1 MNRSR
6 RRLLRQLG
14 GLCTV
19 GAAAGIAGCSS
30 DDTDGPT
37 PDGDDRP
44 TEVTVDMTDDL
55 KFVPETVEIA
65 VGGTVTWENVG
76 VVAHSVTAY
85 ADRIPAEADYFASGG
100 FDDEA
105 AANRAYPEGGSIGRE
120 ESYTYTFET
129 PGTYEYYC
137 IPHESGNMVGSVV
150 VG

>member
-6 RRLLRQLG
+6 RRLLRRLG

-30 DDTDGPT
+30 DDGDGAT
-37 PDGDDRP
+37 PDGDDLP
-44 TEVTVDMTDDL
+44 TAVTVDMTDDL

-65 VGGTVTWENVG
+65 VDGTVTWENVG

-105 AANRAYPEGGSIGRE
+105 EANRAYPEEGSIGRE
-120 ESYTYTFET
+120 ESYAYTFET
-129 PGTYEYYC
+129 SGTYEYYC
-137 IPHESGNMVGSVV
+137 IPHESGNMVGTVV
-150 VG
+150 VE